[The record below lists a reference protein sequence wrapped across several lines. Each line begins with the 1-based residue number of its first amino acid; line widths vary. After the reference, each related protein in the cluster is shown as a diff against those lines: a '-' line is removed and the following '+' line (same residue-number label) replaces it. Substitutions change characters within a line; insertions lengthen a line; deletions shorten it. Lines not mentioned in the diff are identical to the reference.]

1 MRGLSEPVSSIA
13 DMFASGLGKIETIGG
28 GCVRLYLY
36 VMQAPLDGDGPQE
49 KQMVAKVIV
58 PISALADAAL
68 MLAQAARDPDGVAT
82 ALAPDM
88 VH

>member
-1 MRGLSEPVSSIA
+1 MRGLCEPVSIT
-13 DMFASGLGKIETIGG
+13 DVFASGLGKIEKIGG
-28 GCVRLYLY
+28 GCVRVYFY

-49 KQMVAKVIV
+49 KQVVAKIIV
-58 PISALADAAL
+58 PASALPDAIL
-68 MLAQAARDPDGVAT
+68 MLAHVAHDIDGVAT